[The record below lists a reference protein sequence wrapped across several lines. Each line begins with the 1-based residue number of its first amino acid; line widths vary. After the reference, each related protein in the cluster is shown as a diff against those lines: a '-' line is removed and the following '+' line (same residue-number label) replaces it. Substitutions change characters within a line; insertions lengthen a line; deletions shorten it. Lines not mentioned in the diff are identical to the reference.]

1 MNHRVPDFDMAD
13 DDYFI
18 PTSSSSI
25 PRQHKAEDDVMELL
39 WQNGQVVAHSQMQR
53 SHHNHKSPPTN
64 TPPPPENTSQLYI
77 AEDEMATWLHYP
89 LEDLY
94 IDLLYPTSAPPQPPP
109 LPPPP
114 PQQTFQ
120 ASRALDARPPQLPP
134 PSRPPAPPPRNFPHF
149 SRFSEKAP
157 TPSTGVTVVESN
169 KPEATPVT
177 GGSSPAATSVGEM
190 SAAMSR
196 APPIRGGGGSGYM
209 SHLTVSSSTSG
220 SGTGSGSGSGTS
232 GAGTAVTTAVEEG
245 GRKQEVVE
253 DRKRKGRETDEPT
266 AAATTTEC
274 HTEDVE
280 HESAEEREHSR
291 GSSAKRSRAAEVHN
305 LSERRR
311 RDRINEK
318 MRALQELIPR
328 CNKSDKASMLDEA
341 IEYLK
346 SLQMQVQIMSMGCG
360 MVPFLYPG
368 MQQQYMP
375 HMGMGIGM
383 GMDMGM
389 SRPMM
394 PFPTAVPLPTLP
406 ATPGGSMVF
415 RTPAVT
421 AATQLAPRFPVP
433 AFPMHPASQPG
444 VAGALSNQAES
455 IRNPASIQ
463 TPALPQVAN
472 LPDPYQQYLALQQM
486 QVQMQNQSVSQPSS
500 SKPSSS
506 RPSTSMSEEG
516 FDDSQRAY
524 PELRQLPTGG
534 NNSSE
539 TQKHNRNINS
549 ISRVAL
555 SPS

>member
-1 MNHRVPDFDMAD
+1 MNRRVPDFDMAD
-13 DDYFI
+13 DDYSI

-25 PRQHKAEDDVMELL
+25 PRQQKAKDDIVELL
-39 WQNGQVVAHSQMQR
+39 WQNGQVVAHSPTQR

-64 TPPPPENTSQLYI
+64 TTPEPPRPQPSPPPENTSQLYI

-94 IDLLYPTSAPPQPPP
+94 TDLLYPTSAPTQPPP
-109 LPPPP
+109 LPSPP
-114 PQQTFQ
+114 PQQTFE
-120 ASRALDARPPQLPP
+120 ATRALDARPPQPP
-134 PSRPPAPPPRNFPHF
+134 PSSKPPVPPPRNFPHF
-149 SRFSEKAP
+149 SRFREKAP
-157 TPSTGVTVVESN
+157 TPSTGVTVVDSN
-169 KPEATPVT
+169 RPEATPVT
-177 GGSSPAATSVGEM
+177 GASSAAATSVGEM

-196 APPIRGGGGSGYM
+196 APPIRGGGGSGDT

-220 SGTGSGSGSGTS
+220 IGTGSGSGSGTS
-232 GAGTAVTTAVEEG
+232 GAATAVTTAVEG
-245 GRKQEVVE
+245 GERKQEVLE

-266 AAATTTEC
+266 AATTTTTTDC

-280 HESAEEREHSR
+280 HESAEGRKHSR
-291 GSSAKRSRAAEVHN
+291 GSAGKRSRAAEVHN

-346 SLQMQVQIMSMGCG
+346 SLQMQVQIMTMGCG

-368 MQQQYMP
+368 MQQQQYMP
-375 HMGMGIGM
+375 HMGMGMGIGM

-394 PFPTAVPLPTLP
+394 PFPTAVPPPALPTTP
-406 ATPGGSMVF
+406 AGSMVF
-415 RTPAVT
+415 RTT
-421 AATQLAPRFPVP
+421 AATAAPQLALRFPVP
-433 AFPMHPASQPG
+433 AFPMHPAPQPG
-444 VAGALSNQAES
+444 LVGALSNQAES
-455 IRNPASIQ
+455 IHNPASIQ
-463 TPALPQVAN
+463 TPAFPQVPN
-472 LPDPYQQYLALQQM
+472 LADPYQQYVALQQM

-506 RPSTSMSEEG
+506 RPSTSMSEED
-516 FDDSQRAY
+516 FDDSQC
-524 PELRQLPTGG
+524 G
-534 NNSSE
+534 
-539 TQKHNRNINS
+539 
-549 ISRVAL
+549 
-555 SPS
+555 